1 MSTKYKFT
9 QFFFKYSLALCLIAF
24 LMLLNISDVAA
35 QCPMCRITAESNLKD
50 GGTIGRGLNNG
61 ILYMFFTP
69 YLIVGA
75 IGIWWWRNNRKED
88 DEEVENQEYRQ
99 ENDELVEV

>member
-1 MSTKYKFT
+1 MKNLKVPSS
-9 QFFFKYSLALCLIAF
+9 FFVQYGLILCLMLVF
-24 LMLLNISDVAA
+24 LFLGTEASA

-50 GGTIGRGLNNG
+50 GGTMGRGLNNG

-69 YLIVGA
+69 YLIVAG

-88 DEEVENQEYRQ
+88 DENTIALDSMEEEEV
-99 ENDELVEV
+99 LV

>member
-1 MSTKYKFT
+1 MSCKNKFI
-9 QFFFKYSLALCLIAF
+9 QFFVKNSIAWCLIA
-24 LMLLNISDVAA
+24 LLVLFISSDVAA

-50 GGTIGRGLNNG
+50 GGTMGRGLNNG

-75 IGIWWWRNNRKED
+75 IGIWWWRNNRKEEGEM
-88 DEEVENQEYRQ
+88 EENSLNSQ

>member
-1 MSTKYKFT
+1 MKNNVSFPIQISRYGLVLF
-9 QFFFKYSLALCLIAF
+9 LIFCF
-24 LMLLNISDVAA
+24 LLVCYDSMA

-50 GGTIGRGLNNG
+50 GGTMGRGLNNG

-75 IGIWWWRNNRKED
+75 IGIWWWRNNRKEEEL
-88 DEEVENQEYRQ
+88 EEVDLQE
-99 ENDELVEV
+99 EEELLV